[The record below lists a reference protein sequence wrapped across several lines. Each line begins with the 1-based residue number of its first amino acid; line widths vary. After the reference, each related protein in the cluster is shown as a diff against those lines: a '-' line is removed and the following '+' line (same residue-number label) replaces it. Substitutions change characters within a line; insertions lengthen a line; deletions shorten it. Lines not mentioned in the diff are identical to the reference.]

1 MSLSTITSASQILVG
16 VDWADAEHAV
26 HVLFPDGRVSA
37 TQVEQTPEAL
47 DAWIAQLGEPFPD
60 GTIAIALEQKHGAL
74 VAGLLKFPHVRLY
87 PINPAQLAN
96 YRKAVVNSGA
106 KSDPSD
112 AQLLAQFLQHYQDQL
127 RPLKPDDAQTR
138 ELALL
143 AQDRR
148 TAVDQRTALT
158 LELKSTLK
166 QYFPLVLLLVQSKLY
181 AQFICRLLLKWPTLG
196 ELQKAKRH
204 TVRNFF
210 YANNLRGDHIE
221 QKLDQIDQAVA
232 LTEDPA
238 LLSAGARRAKKLAQ
252 LLLVLNQTIGE
263 YDEQMAKLLEAHAD
277 YEIFKSLPGA
287 ALQMQAR
294 LLTAFGTDRDRF
306 DSAEQIQAL
315 SGIAPVTR
323 QSGKSRIVSHR
334 WACPKFLKQT
344 FHEYAGLSIK
354 QSKWANA
361 YYTLQRKNGKTAQ
374 MAKRALAY
382 KWMRIIFRC
391 WKNRVPYD
399 EAKYIESL
407 KRAKS
412 PLLACMDNE
421 TKP

>member
-1 MSLSTITSASQILVG
+1 MSLSSTTSASQILVG

-60 GTIAIALEQKHGAL
+60 ATIAIALEQKHGAL
-74 VAGLLKFPHVRLY
+74 VAGLLKFPNVRLY

-96 YRKAVVNSGA
+96 YRKAIVNSGA

-112 AQLLAQFLQHYQDQL
+112 AQLLAQFLQHYLDQL
-127 RPLKPDDAQTR
+127 RPLKPDDAHTR

-158 LELKSTLK
+158 LELKSALK
-166 QYFPLVLLLVQSKLY
+166 QYFPLVLLLVASKLY

-221 QKLDQIDQAVA
+221 QKLDQIYGAVA

-252 LLLVLNQTIGE
+252 LLLVLNQTVDE
-263 YDEQMAKLLEAHAD
+263 YDEQMSKLLEAHAD

-323 QSGKSRIVSHR
+323 QSGKTRIVTHR

-354 QSKWANA
+354 KSKWANA
-361 YYTLQRKNGKTAQ
+361 YYTMQREKNSKTAQ

-391 WKNRVPYD
+391 WKDRVPYD

-407 KRAKS
+407 KRSKS
-412 PLLACMDNE
+412 ALLDYLDN
-421 TKP
+421 

>member
-1 MSLSTITSASQILVG
+1 
-16 VDWADAEHAV
+16 
-26 HVLFPDGRVSA
+26 
-37 TQVEQTPEAL
+37 
-47 DAWIAQLGEPFPD
+47 
-60 GTIAIALEQKHGAL
+60 LEQKHGAL
-74 VAGLLKFPHVRLY
+74 VAGLLKFPRVRLY

-96 YRKAVVNSGA
+96 YRKAIVNSGA

-112 AQLLAQFLQHYQDQL
+112 ALLLAQFLQHYQDQL
-127 RPLKPDDAQTR
+127 RPLKPDDVHTR

-181 AQFICRLLLKWPTLG
+181 AQFICRLLLKWPTLA

-221 QKLDQIDQAVA
+221 QKLDQIDQAIA

-238 LLSAGARRAKKLAQ
+238 LLSAGSRRAKKLAQ

-277 YEIFKSLPGA
+277 YQIFKSLPGA

-294 LLTAFGTDRDRF
+294 LLTAFGTDRERF
-306 DSAEQIQAL
+306 HCAEQVQAL

-323 QSGKSRIVSHR
+323 QSGKTRIVSHR

-344 FHEYAGLSIK
+344 FHEYAGLSIN

-361 YYTLQRKNGKTAQ
+361 YYTMQRKNGKTAQ

-412 PLLACMDNE
+412 PLLASMDN
-421 TKP
+421 